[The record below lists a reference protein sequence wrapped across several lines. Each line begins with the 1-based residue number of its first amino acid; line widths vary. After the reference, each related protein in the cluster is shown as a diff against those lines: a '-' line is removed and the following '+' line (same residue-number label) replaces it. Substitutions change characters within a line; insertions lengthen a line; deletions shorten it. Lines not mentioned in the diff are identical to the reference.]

1 MERIKV
7 MVLAA
12 FAVIM
17 VPACVPMAGSDDGS
31 VSMDAGPVVTIV
43 DGSVVDPLE
52 GTPCTTGEIQAC
64 AYPCWSAAVRV
75 CPIETGVWTRCTPD
89 EVHGHDTC
97 APEPCTGPEVCT
109 TPCGNGGLRSCTDGM
124 LSSDCTPIAPSLE
137 TCDAG
142 VMPNEDAG
150 TSSGT
155 DAGTSSGTD
164 AGTSSGTDAGSSSS
178 TDAGPLMCGGCTD
191 RNAARICVTRC
202 GYAGGQTCGECQD
215 GLCCHPLAPSLE
227 TCAVADPICGGSPSG
242 TDAGTGSMVDA
253 GAGTMV
259 DAGTSSGT
267 DAGSSSGTDAGMV
280 STDAGGV
287 GACMGSMCIELS
299 AGVSWCTS
307 GTPEVWHWDNTGWTP
322 SDTEHFGASPFSV
335 PIGPSD
341 VWLNGSPLNNTVVC
355 RTGTGRYAW
364 TVSPVMVSAPIGGL
378 ASSVGISRVVMDGV
392 DVTSYVRICWDS
404 NNPSRDP
411 IYHRFQIM
419 AQTAPWSG
427 CWPGTGS

>member
-1 MERIKV
+1 MRHLYV
-7 MVLAA
+7 LYAAALAA
-12 FAVIM
+12 SSILFV
-17 VPACVPMAGSDDGS
+17 ACVPMAPSDGFDSGL
-31 VSMDAGPVVTIV
+31 DAGPQVVRLP
-43 DGSVVDPLE
+43 DGGIYDPLE
-52 GTPCTTGEIQAC
+52 GTACTTGQVEAC
-64 AYPCWSAAVRV
+64 AYPCWSQAVRV
-75 CPIETGVWTRCTPD
+75 CPIETGVWSRCTPD
-89 EVHGHDTC
+89 ELHGYDTC
-97 APEPCTGPEVCT
+97 APAPCTGPEVCT
-109 TPCGNGGLRSCTDGM
+109 TPCGNGGLRNCADGV
-124 LSSDCTPIAPSLE
+124 LSPDCTPIAPSLE

-142 VMPNEDAG
+142 VMSMPDGGA
-150 TSSGT
+150 SSGT
-155 DAGTSSGTD
+155 DAG
-164 AGTSSGTDAGSSSS
+164 ASSGTDAGSSSG
-178 TDAGPLMCGGCTD
+178 TDAGPPICGGCVD
-191 RNAARICVTRC
+191 RNATRICVTRC
-202 GYAGGQTCGECQD
+202 GYAGGQTCGECLD

-227 TCAVADPICGGSPSG
+227 TCAAADPVCGGSPSG
-242 TDAGTGSMVDA
+242 TDAGTGTMADA
-253 GAGTMV
+253 GAGVMT
-259 DAGTSSGT
+259 DAGSSSGT
-267 DAGSSSGTDAGMV
+267 DAGSSSGTDAGAM

-299 AGVSWCTS
+299 AGVTWCTS
-307 GTPEVWHWDNTGWTP
+307 GTPEIWHWDNTGWTP
-322 SDTEHFGASPFSV
+322 ADTEHFGASPFSV

-392 DVTSYVRICWDS
+392 DVTPYVRICWDS